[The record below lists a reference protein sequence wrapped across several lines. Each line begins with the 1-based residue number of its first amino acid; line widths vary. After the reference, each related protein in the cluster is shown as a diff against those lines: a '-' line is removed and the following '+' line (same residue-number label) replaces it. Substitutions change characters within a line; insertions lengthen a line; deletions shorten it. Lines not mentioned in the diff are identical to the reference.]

1 MAILL
6 VPRKQSQE
14 KKSLKKNVLKF
25 PLLKHPR
32 PLLQTCGEDHL
43 LGDEFIIYNG
53 ELRKLD
59 LRHPGDCVIITAPV
73 KLNVIRCISICKRKR
88 T

>member
-1 MAILL
+1 MASILL

-14 KKSLKKNVLKF
+14 KKSLKKCAEVSF
-25 PLLKHPR
+25 AEPS
-32 PLLQTCGEDHL
+32 PLLQTCREDHL

-53 ELRKLD
+53 ELGELD
-59 LRHPGDCVIITAPV
+59 LRHPGDCVIIAAPV
-73 KLNVIRCISICKRKR
+73 KLDVVSCVSICKRKH

>member
-1 MAILL
+1 MASILL

-14 KKSLKKNVLKF
+14 KKSLKKNVRKF
-25 PLLKHPR
+25 SLLKL
-32 PLLQTCGEDHL
+32 PLPLQTCREDHL

-59 LRHPGDCVIITAPV
+59 LRHPGDCVIVATPV
-73 KLNVIRCISICKRKR
+73 KLYVISCVSICKRKH

>member
-1 MAILL
+1 MASILL

-14 KKSLKKNVLKF
+14 KKSLKKKCAEVSLAE
-25 PLLKHPR
+25 PS
-32 PLLQTCGEDHL
+32 PLLQTCREDHL

-53 ELRKLD
+53 ELGELD
-59 LRHPGDCVIITAPV
+59 LRYPGDCVIISAPV
-73 KLNVIRCISICKRKR
+73 KLDVISCISICKRKH